1 MPSAGEERLEGGAA
15 YAAYVF
21 DVVNFAWTEPEA
33 GAIASLKRGD
43 CEFCDKLEDHAGVLS
58 ASQRRFESDPFTL
71 DKPIALKAKNTF
83 KVLGKANKVDI
94 VDKDDKIISTQAASG
109 VAFTLTVKWSGKR
122 WMLDSLTQG

>member
-33 GAIASLKRGD
+33 GAI
-43 CEFCDKLEDHAGVLS
+43 

-94 VDKDDKIISTQAASG
+94 VDKDDKTVSTQAASG

>member
-1 MPSAGEERLEGGAA
+1 MVVRSFRAHHQGMSLLSLA
-15 YAAYVF
+15 YLLL
-21 DVVNFAWTEPEA
+21 NRPM
-33 GAIASLKRGD
+33 
-43 CEFCDKLEDHAGVLS
+43 
-58 ASQRRFESDPFTL
+58 QRRFESDPFTL

-94 VDKDDKIISTQAASG
+94 VDKDDKTVSTQAASG